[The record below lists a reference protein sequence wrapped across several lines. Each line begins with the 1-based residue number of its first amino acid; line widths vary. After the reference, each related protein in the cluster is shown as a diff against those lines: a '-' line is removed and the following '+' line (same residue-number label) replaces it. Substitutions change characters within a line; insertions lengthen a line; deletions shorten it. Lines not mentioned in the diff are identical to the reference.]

1 MDIIKYIG
9 AGVRMG
15 KGVKIWHFAY
25 VGDNTT
31 IGDNVSIG
39 SLAHVDYGVTIGNNV
54 RIEGQA
60 YIPPLSVIEDNV
72 FIGPAAVLTND
83 PYPMSGALIGVK
95 VMKGAAICAGAILKA
110 GITVGEN
117 SVVGM
122 GAVVVKDVPPNTVVA
137 GNPAKPIYDK
147 AAFDLKR
154 RKWESSHS
162 PAPAHKIPK
171 Q

>member
-1 MDIIKYIG
+1 MDVIKYVG

-15 KGVKIWHFAY
+15 KNVKIWHFAY
-25 VGDNTT
+25 VGENTS
-31 IGDNVSIG
+31 IGNNVSIG
-39 SLAHVDYGVTIGNNV
+39 SLAHVDYGVRIGDNV

-60 YIPPLSVIEDNV
+60 YIPPLSVIGDDV

-83 PYPMSGALIGVK
+83 PYPMSGALVGVK

-122 GAVVVKDVPPNTVVA
+122 GAVVVGDVPPNTVVA
-137 GNPAKPIYDK
+137 GNPARSIYDRK
-147 AAFDLKR
+147 TFNIKR
-154 RKWESSHS
+154 KKWESSQA
-162 PAPAHKIPK
+162 PAPSH
-171 Q
+171 